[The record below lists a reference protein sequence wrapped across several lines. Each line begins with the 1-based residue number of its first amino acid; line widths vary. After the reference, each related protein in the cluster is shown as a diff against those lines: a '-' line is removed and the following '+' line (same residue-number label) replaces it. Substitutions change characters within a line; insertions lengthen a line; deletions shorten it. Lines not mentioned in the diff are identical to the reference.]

1 MDELKRYG
9 RTESIPYFVWAEGR
23 NREAVA
29 RRGKGEMGV
38 MMMMKE
44 EMRLR
49 PEAMVARER
58 TTFEDDDERRRL
70 TTDDE
75 EEGVLLGCWDW

>member
-29 RRGKGEMGV
+29 RRGKGGDGGD
-38 MMMMKE
+38 
-44 EMRLR
+44 
-49 PEAMVARER
+49 
-58 TTFEDDDERRRL
+58 DDDERRDA
-70 TTDDE
+70 TTTGGDGRQRKDDVR
-75 EEGVLLGCWDW
+75 GRR